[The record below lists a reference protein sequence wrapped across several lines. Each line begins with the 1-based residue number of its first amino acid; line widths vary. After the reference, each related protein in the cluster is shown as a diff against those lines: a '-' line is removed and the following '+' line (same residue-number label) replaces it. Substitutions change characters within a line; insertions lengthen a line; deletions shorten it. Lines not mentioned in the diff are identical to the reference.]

1 MNKVT
6 ATFPDRE
13 SLQKDIELQKAGY
26 HELCKRAFEDQNQR
40 NDIKESLQS
49 TQRYQLTTTGQQQ
62 LCDRLKREVK
72 YGILGDQSVSAANP
86 ASDLMK
92 VNQTYRQFIK
102 NADYNEEDKAILLEV
117 FESGNKAIDD
127 FDKIQAKLVSQETL
141 QSLH

>member
-1 MNKVT
+1 
-6 ATFPDRE
+6 
-13 SLQKDIELQKAGY
+13 
-26 HELCKRAFEDQNQR
+26 
-40 NDIKESLQS
+40 
-49 TQRYQLTTTGQQQ
+49 
-62 LCDRLKREVK
+62 
-72 YGILGDQSVSAANP
+72 
-86 ASDLMK
+86 MK